1 MTNDP
6 EINVQRVHD
15 RVAAGGHGVPED
27 KIRSRYHLSLKN
39 LSKLV
44 RIADMTRIIDNSGAE
59 MRYLASY
66 SEEDGVDLLVPES
79 DLPKWFMVATSKEQ
93 QK

>member
-59 MRYLASY
+59 PNLVCEVQNQRVTIWENDQWSKKDILA
-66 SEEDGVDLLVPES
+66 LLAN
-79 DLPKWFMVATSKEQ
+79 D
-93 QK
+93 